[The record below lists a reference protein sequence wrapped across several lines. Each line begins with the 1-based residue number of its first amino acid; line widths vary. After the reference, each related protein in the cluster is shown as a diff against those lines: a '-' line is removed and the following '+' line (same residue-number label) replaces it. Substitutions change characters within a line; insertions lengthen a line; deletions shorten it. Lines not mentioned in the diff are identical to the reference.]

1 MPQPTST
8 ADEFD
13 YIVVGAGSAGCV
25 LANRLSADPSSRVL
39 LLEAGGKDNWIW
51 FHIPVGYLFA
61 IGNPRADW
69 LLKTEPQPGL
79 NGRSL
84 NYPRGKVIGGS
95 SAINGMIYM
104 LGQATDYDQ
113 WRQLG
118 LPGWSWSDVRPF
130 FRKHVDH
137 FLKSEHHA
145 AGGEW
150 RVEYPRLSWEIL
162 DAFRD
167 AAIQY
172 GIPAIDDFNT
182 GDNEGICY
190 FHVNQKRG
198 RRWSAA
204 RGFLKPVL
212 HRRNL
217 RLETGCLVERLELAG
232 KRTVGVHWRQNG
244 VACSARC
251 HGEVILAAGAIGSP
265 HLMMLSG
272 IGPAEQLTKFGI
284 PVVLDKPGV
293 GANLHDHL
301 QLRMIFKV
309 SGVKTLNETY
319 VSMLN
324 RLGMGINYILRRRG
338 PMTMAPSQLGAFTK
352 SDPTQDRANIQ
363 YHVQPLSLEKFG
375 EPLHPFPAFTASV
388 TNIRPTSRGAL
399 TLKSADPTQP
409 PAIAPNYLATPEDR
423 LVAADSI
430 RVTRKIV
437 AQPALRKYLPVEY
450 LPGAQVQD
458 DDEAALVKAAGDIG
472 TTIFHP
478 VGTAR
483 MGRDMDPRAVVDA
496 RLRVIGIERL
506 RVIDAS
512 VMPSITSGNTNSPA
526 MMIAEKGAAM
536 ILEDRPR

>member
-25 LANRLSADPSSRVL
+25 LANRLSADPNSRVL

-324 RLGMGINYILRRRG
+324 RLGMGINYVLRRRG

-399 TLKSADPTQP
+399 TLKSADPAQP
-409 PAIAPNYLATPEDR
+409 PAIAPNYLATPEDQ

-512 VMPSITSGNTNSPA
+512 VMPSITSGNTNSPT